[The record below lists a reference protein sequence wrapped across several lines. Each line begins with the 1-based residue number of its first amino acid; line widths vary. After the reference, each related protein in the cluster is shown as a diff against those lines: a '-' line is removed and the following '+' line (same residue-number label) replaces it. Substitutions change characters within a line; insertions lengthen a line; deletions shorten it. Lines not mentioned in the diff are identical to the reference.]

1 MAPLVLLNTCLA
13 LETPISMAG
22 PALHLDG
29 QVYLDQ
35 ARLQLVYGAQPHH
48 PQKSRTY

>member
-1 MAPLVLLNTCLA
+1 MAALVLLNTCLA

-29 QVYLDQ
+29 Q
-35 ARLQLVYGAQPHH
+35 ARLQLVYRAQPYH
-48 PQKSRTY
+48 PQKRRTY